1 MPLMESIELTESQFK
16 RYSRHLS
23 LPGVGPEGQTR
34 LLNSKVLIVGL
45 GGLGS
50 PAALYL
56 AAAGVGTL
64 GLVDH
69 DQVDLSNLQRQIIH
83 SEKSVGHSKLE
94 SARESLLAINP
105 ELKIQLHEIRLSSEN
120 AMEIIKEYDVVIDGT
135 DNFPVRYLINDACI
149 LLDKPNIYGSIF
161 QFEGQ
166 VTVFKPNKGPCYRCL
181 FPEPP
186 SPGSVPTCSQAGVL
200 GVLPG
205 VIGTLQATEAIKV
218 LLNKG
223 ELLVGRLLLYDALKM
238 NFREVAFKQDE
249 DCPVC
254 GNNPTITSLID
265 YEEFCG
271 LKQTGIRQV
280 SARELQQKIK
290 VGTPPIILDVR
301 EEEEWE
307 SDRIENSILI
317 PLPELQGRLSEL
329 LPHKTS
335 EIVVHC
341 QEGGRSSRAC
351 QFLQAHRF
359 EKIFNLEGGLRAWK
373 QI

>member
-1 MPLMESIELTESQFK
+1 MK
-16 RYSRHLS
+16 
-23 LPGVGPEGQTR
+23 

-105 ELKIQLHEIRLSSEN
+105 ELKIQLHEVRLNSDN
-120 AMEIIKEYDVVIDGT
+120 AIEIIKEYDVVIDGT
-135 DNFPVRYLINDACI
+135 DNFPVRYLINDACV
-149 LLDKPNIYGSIF
+149 LLGKPNIYGSIF

-166 VTVFKPNKGPCYRCL
+166 VTVFKPGAGPCYRCL

-186 SPGSVPTCSQAGVL
+186 SPNSVPTCSQAGVL

-205 VIGTLQATEAIKV
+205 VVGTLQATEVIKV
-218 LLNKG
+218 LLGKG

-238 NFREVAFKQDE
+238 RFREVAFEQDKG
-249 DCPVC
+249 CPLC
-254 GNNPTITSLID
+254 GDTPTITGLMD

-271 LKQTGIRQV
+271 LKNAKVAQV
-280 SARELQQKIK
+280 SATELKQKIET
-290 VGTPPIILDVR
+290 GTSPLILDVR
-301 EEEEWE
+301 EQEEWDRE
-307 SDRIENSILI
+307 RIENSILI
-317 PLPELQGRLSEL
+317 PITTLEARLSEL
-329 LPHKTS
+329 EPHKNS

-341 QEGGRSSRAC
+341 QGGGRSQRAC
-351 QFLQAHRF
+351 QLLQSKQF
-359 EKIFNLEGGLRAWK
+359 EKISNLEGGLEAWK